1 MKPTQQEIDQV
12 MCEENEAMLAF
23 VEAMQEQSAS
33 QIKLEISRK
42 RFNDARDAK
51 RALTNDLLAL

>member
-1 MKPTQQEIDQV
+1 MKPTKEEILAV
-12 MCEENEAMLAF
+12 IEEENQALIAFTEAINEETIIRNKVQMCR
-23 VEAMQEQSAS
+23 Q
-33 QIKLEISRK
+33 